1 MTAKLD
7 IVLSVNGRNYEVR
20 VEPRRTLVDT
30 LRDQCGLTG
39 TNSGCEQGVCGTCT
53 VIVDGEPV
61 RSCLMF
67 AVQGARQPNPH
78 HRGAF

>member
-39 TNSGCEQGVCGTCT
+39 TNLAASMVFAGHAPSLSMASLC
-53 VIVDGEPV
+53 V
-61 RSCLMF
+61 R
-67 AVQGARQPNPH
+67 A
-78 HRGAF
+78 